1 MAAPPPAEVARPACA
16 DAVIVV
22 EQGRERTACESTLR
36 APTVVV
42 DLRDAW
48 TPRPFAP
55 TADEIEPAFRATY
68 LALALERDKAGK
80 PLPPRLGL
88 AELYG
93 VVPSFAIVRER
104 FAQAARH
111 ACHAKVDSVPI
122 ARLARP
128 YGQEHAGAVRMALH
142 TRAVLGAR
150 LERERVARKLPD
162 YAALA
167 THRELAPT
175 YERWKA
181 ADAIHAGI
189 AAAQRHLVCEGYLV
203 DKDVDGTFAWKT
215 GMAIEMFQR
224 RNFLL
229 PNNRLDP
236 ETRGCSPSI
245 RASSTS
251 ARAADPR
258 RAGGRRDR
266 PRRGRHG
273 RPRTAE
279 DPRPQPRPRGDARGA
294 RPQKPLPGA
303 APDLVSAATEAA
315 ARQLGWTDPAATAA
329 FLARHPAGVR
339 VALVL
344 PPLPAYHGKHMQ
356 LSAEIDRGDVWYDDV
371 PTARFATRR
380 PTLVV
385 YADDHGTRRP
395 LVRWPTTIGGWS
407 DVRIGG
413 RVVQRWKESDVG
425 PRMWRELYAA
435 PTWLP
440 PSSTPDKD
448 LVKWVSAGRWELK
461 RSIMGP
467 GPQAAFGMVL
477 LKHQRQVRRT
487 WVDNGIGTHGS
498 AVVTS
503 IVNGTSHGCH
513 RLYNQ
518 LAVRLASFLLQHR
531 NHVVKGQQKELYRRT
546 IHLMGTHHARVDTRG
561 FLYELTPPVPIEVL
575 PGTIRSQR
583 KIPPLGSAPAAA
595 D

>member
-1 MAAPPPAEVARPACA
+1 MR
-16 DAVIVV
+16 
-22 EQGRERTACESTLR
+22 
-36 APTVVV
+36 
-42 DLRDAW
+42 
-48 TPRPFAP
+48 
-55 TADEIEPAFRATY
+55 
-68 LALALERDKAGK
+68 
-80 PLPPRLGL
+80 
-88 AELYG
+88 
-93 VVPSFAIVRER
+93 
-104 FAQAARH
+104 AARGH
-111 ACHAKVDSVPI
+111 
-122 ARLARP
+122 
-128 YGQEHAGAVRMALH
+128 
-142 TRAVLGAR
+142 
-150 LERERVARKLPD
+150 
-162 YAALA
+162 
-167 THRELAPT
+167 
-175 YERWKA
+175 
-181 ADAIHAGI
+181 
-189 AAAQRHLVCEGYLV
+189 
-203 DKDVDGTFAWKT
+203 
-215 GMAIEMFQR
+215 
-224 RNFLL
+224 
-229 PNNRLDP
+229 
-236 ETRGCSPSI
+236 
-245 RASSTS
+245 
-251 ARAADPR
+251 
-258 RAGGRRDR
+258 
-266 PRRGRHG
+266 
-273 RPRTAE
+273 
-279 DPRPQPRPRGDARGA
+279 
-294 RPQKPLPGA
+294 QKPLPGA
-303 APDLVSAATEAA
+303 APDLVSAATDAA
-315 ARQLGWTDPAATAA
+315 ARQLGWTDPAAAAA
-329 FLARHPAGVR
+329 FLVRHPGGVR

-344 PPLPAYHGKHMQ
+344 PALPAYHGKHMQ
-356 LSAEIDRGDVWYDDV
+356 LSAEIDRGDVWYDNV
-371 PTARFATRR
+371 PTPRFAWRR
-380 PTLVV
+380 PMLVV
-385 YADDHGTRRP
+385 YAEDHGSRRP

-477 LKHQRQVRRT
+477 LKHQRQVRST

-546 IHLMGTHHARVDTRG
+546 IQLMGTHHARVDTRG